1 VRAVSLSD
9 RLRAITLTSAERRV
23 AEIVLGDPE
32 RVAFGTVADL
42 ARLAGTGGATVMR
55 LAAKAGF
62 DGFSELQSSVQSE
75 LSRRLRPAVERIRE
89 PKAGDT
95 VASVLRVDVTNLQ
108 ETLGAVDG
116 AVLTTAVNTLVE
128 ATSVSIIGS
137 DAARPVAVA
146 LSGDLGLVR
155 PDVREIIGGEVA
167 TARQLSR
174 CGPGDVVVVIDVRRY
189 DRLVVAAAA
198 QVRAAGAS
206 VIALT
211 DSVLSPVAADAV
223 AVFTVAADGVGPFD
237 SYVGALAIV
246 NVLIAEVAARLSET
260 ATAHLDRVEA
270 AWNEMGALVDE

>member
-1 VRAVSLSD
+1 LSD

-75 LSRRLRPAVERIRE
+75 LSGRLRPAVERIRE

-95 VASVLRVDVTNLQ
+95 VAAVLRVDVANLQ
-108 ETLGAVDG
+108 RTLGAVEPKALKS
-116 AVLTTAVNTLVE
+116 AVELLATASRVWVL
-128 ATSVSIIGS
+128 GS
-137 DAARPVAVA
+137 DAARPVAIGLAV
-146 LSGDLGLVR
+146 DLGLVR
-155 PDVREIIGGEVA
+155 PAVDVVEGSQVA
-167 TARQLSR
+167 VVRQLSR
-174 CGPGDVVVVIDVRRY
+174 CTSGDVVIAVDVRRY
-189 DRLVVAAAA
+189 DRLVVAAVAQARVCGAA
-198 QVRAAGAS
+198 

-211 DSVLSPVAADAV
+211 DSVLSPIADDAAV
-223 AVFTVAADGVGPFD
+223 VFTVAADGVGPFD
-237 SYVGALAIV
+237 SYVGAMALG
-246 NVLIAEVAARLSET
+246 NVLVTEVAARLNES

-270 AWNEMGALVDE
+270 AWNEIGALVDE